1 MGHKNGWW
9 FLFKKKKIVDLKLF
23 LLPVWSSMV
32 IFSQRAKYTFISTSN
47 QNDWVLQLRWHLHCG
62 MSDYSRKLRLY
73 LLVSMIEALAF
84 SAQVSSCAS
93 TEGLLGNNWTSTAR
107 NTLAL
112 LNGHPHTSVRL
123 YRAIKEVF
131 ECGGGKRESVTQ
143 LEMVPSI
150 TVEPVTRRGRSR
162 RANCNRC
169 SQSVVLVPAGAGK
182 LPLRRTQPSEDDT
195 FPLCSFPFGCSRL
208 HVRCLRDR
216 NIDRNVSRHFLCL
229 ARCTGQGRDFLYSL
243 GFKCSS

>member
-1 MGHKNGWW
+1 
-9 FLFKKKKIVDLKLF
+9 
-23 LLPVWSSMV
+23 
-32 IFSQRAKYTFISTSN
+32 
-47 QNDWVLQLRWHLHCG
+47 
-62 MSDYSRKLRLY
+62 
-73 LLVSMIEALAF
+73 MIEALAF

-112 LNGHPHTSVRL
+112 LNRHPHTSVRL

-131 ECGGGKRESVTQ
+131 ECRGGKRERVTQ
-143 LEMVPSI
+143 LEMGPSI
-150 TVEPVTRRGRSR
+150 TEPVTRRGRSR

-216 NIDRNVSRHFLCL
+216 NIDRNVSRHFLCDTL
-229 ARCTGQGRDFLYSL
+229 HGSGK
-243 GFKCSS
+243 GFPLFPWV